1 MGIVTLLVY
10 YDRVQRSKLRSFKS
24 SKVNSSAVL
33 NLLLYFQ
40 DTTSAIDPCLWCLRS
55 CGGLHQKVV
64 AQLLLVQ
71 SSTLLLAITS

>member
-1 MGIVTLLVY
+1 MGILTLLMY

-40 DTTSAIDPCLWCLRS
+40 DPTSAIDPCLWCLRR
-55 CGGLHQKVV
+55 V
-64 AQLLLVQ
+64 AGSTKK
-71 SSTLLLAITS
+71 SSHSSYLS

>member
-1 MGIVTLLVY
+1 MGILTLLMY
-10 YDRVQRSKLRSFKS
+10 YRVQRSKLRSFKS
-24 SKVNSSAVL
+24 SKVNSPAVL

-40 DTTSAIDPCLWCLRS
+40 DPTSAIDPCLWCLRS

-71 SSTLLLAITS
+71 SSTLLFAITS